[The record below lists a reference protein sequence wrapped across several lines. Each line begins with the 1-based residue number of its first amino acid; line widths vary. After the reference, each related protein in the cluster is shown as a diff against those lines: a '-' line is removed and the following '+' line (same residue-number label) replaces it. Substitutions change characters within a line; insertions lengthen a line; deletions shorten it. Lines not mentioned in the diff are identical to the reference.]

1 MPFAVWPNEG
11 LQKQLNDILKG
22 AIPGAPNLHLIL
34 WKNDL
39 YPGPHTV
46 VADLVECTWG
56 GYLPVTLTRSLWS
69 DAVLSGDRAVSQWGT
84 VPIVW
89 SATTGPNEVVYGYAM
104 IDQTAGV
111 IRYIQRF
118 DPPDIRLVTPGGIFS
133 LVPRVDLATNYA
145 PEFRDTGSGGI
156 MFGGSAGDNWHP

>member
-1 MPFAVWPNEG
+1 
-11 LQKQLNDILKG
+11 LCDQLNTILKG

-39 YPGPHTV
+39 YPDARTV
-46 VADLVECTWG
+46 VADLVESTWG

-69 DAVLSGDRAVSQWGT
+69 SAVLDGDRAVSTWGL
-84 VPIVW
+84 VPITW
-89 SATTGPNEVVYGYAM
+89 SATTGPAEVVYGYAM

-111 IRYIQRF
+111 IRYVQRF
-118 DPPDIRLVTPGGIFS
+118 DAVDIRLVSPGGIFS

-145 PEFRDTGSGGI
+145 PEYRDSGSGGI
-156 MFGGSAGDNWHP
+156 AFGGSAVDVWVP